1 MKIENLQKIV
11 KYVVNYEIISHF
23 TIRSNTNWLVSYYG
37 NDSKALCRLSL
48 VLAVVLEYYHR
59 DGNEL
64 NVIRIIEARAIT
76 KQGKKS
82 GCGRTKDFN
91 SERDEPGFHLRTLL
105 R

>member
-76 KQGKKS
+76 KQREKVGL
-82 GCGRTKDFN
+82 RQN
-91 SERDEPGFHLRTLL
+91 EGFQFGT
-105 R
+105 

>member
-1 MKIENLQKIV
+1 MKIKNLQKIV
-11 KYVVNYEIISHF
+11 KYVGNYEIISHF
-23 TIRSNTNWLVSYYG
+23 TIRSNTIWLVSYYG

-76 KQGKKS
+76 KQREKVGL
-82 GCGRTKDFN
+82 RQN
-91 SERDEPGFHLRTLL
+91 EGFQFGT
-105 R
+105 

>member
-1 MKIENLQKIV
+1 MKIKNLQKIV
-11 KYVVNYEIISHF
+11 KYVGNYEIISHF

-76 KQGKKS
+76 KQREKVGL
-82 GCGRTKDFN
+82 RQN
-91 SERDEPGFHLRTLL
+91 EGFQFGT
-105 R
+105 